1 MTQNNKF
8 VVSMQHLKKEVSD
21 KIDFF
26 FRVDKHESF
35 AQIDTMIFDGDSQA
49 LPKFPM

>member
-1 MTQNNKF
+1 MTQDNEF

-26 FRVDKHESF
+26 FSCR
-35 AQIDTMIFDGDSQA
+35 
-49 LPKFPM
+49 